1 MLPTGQ
7 AAVFTEP
14 AGGELVDARRDKI
27 IAGGDGFRV
36 FWWGVEIK
44 IPNHERAVGA
54 HPRNGAISAR
64 RHLFERGHADIIHGR
79 DAGGVRD
86 DTTNLTQST
95 QITAATC
102 ADPITALALS
112 RCLTVV
118 VRAPAIDVVIGVDG
132 TVNMVNAI
140 AAIARQA

>member
-1 MLPTGQ
+1 MGGVEVVTIVVIQSVLPTGQ

-36 FWWGVEIK
+36 FWWRVEIK
-44 IPNHERAVGA
+44 IPDHERAVGA

-79 DAGGVRD
+79 DAEVFV
-86 DTTNLTQST
+86 TTQRT
-95 QITAATC
+95 
-102 ADPITALALS
+102 
-112 RCLTVV
+112 
-118 VRAPAIDVVIGVDG
+118 
-132 TVNMVNAI
+132 
-140 AAIARQA
+140 